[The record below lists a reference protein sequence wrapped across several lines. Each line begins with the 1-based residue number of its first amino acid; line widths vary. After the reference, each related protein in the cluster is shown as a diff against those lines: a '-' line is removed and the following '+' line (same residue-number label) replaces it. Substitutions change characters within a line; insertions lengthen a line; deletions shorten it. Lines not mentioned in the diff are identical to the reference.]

1 MKRGNEEI
9 TREILRRA
17 ARLDKRDAQRK
28 RRVYAALSAAA
39 CLAVVVGFAAAV
51 PLLISEGI
59 LRGTAD
65 NQTATMFASGEV
77 GGYVLVGAVA
87 FAAGAAVT
95 LFCAKKFGTK

>member
-1 MKRGNEEI
+1 MKRSNEEI
-9 TREILRRA
+9 TQEILRRTEQ
-17 ARLDKRDAQRK
+17 LDVRDAKRK

-51 PLLISEGI
+51 PLLISDGL
-59 LRGTAD
+59 LRETAE
-65 NQTATMFASGEV
+65 NQTATIFASGEI
-77 GGYVLVGAVA
+77 GGYILVAVAA